1 MPSVKRIETTSADGF
16 VTLLTDVDGYLCIS
30 GGGQM
35 TRALP
40 DNPTLRLPEAS
51 LVEAVLEYA
60 HERGLRRTRKPK
72 ANGAAKRFRR
82 AKPEMTRPLDDPAVM
97 I

>member
-1 MPSVKRIETTSADGF
+1 MPSVKRIETTSSDKSLTIVTGDDGA
-16 VTLLTDVDGYLCIS
+16 VTIS
-30 GGGQM
+30 GMPGE
-35 TRALP
+35 TADKIVASEAALI
-40 DNPTLRLPEAS
+40 
-51 LVEAVLEYA
+51 EAVLEYA

-82 AKPEMTRPLDDPAVM
+82 AKPEMTRPLDDHAVM

>member
-1 MPSVKRIETTSADGF
+1 MPSVKRIGTTSADAT
-16 VTLLTDVDGYLCIS
+16 VRMESLDGGKVCVVFPE
-30 GGGQM
+30 GGG
-35 TRALP
+35 
-40 DNPTLRLPEAS
+40 NVPETS

-82 AKPEMTRPLDDPAVM
+82 AKPEMTRPLDNPDVM